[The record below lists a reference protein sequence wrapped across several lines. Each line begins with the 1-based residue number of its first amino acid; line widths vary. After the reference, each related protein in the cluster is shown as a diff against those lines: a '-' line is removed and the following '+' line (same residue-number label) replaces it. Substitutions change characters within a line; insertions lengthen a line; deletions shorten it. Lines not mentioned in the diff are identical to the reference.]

1 MPASGSQQRQTTLP
15 ELQRPNTSTSLGSL
29 PSLSPYLGPPQVG
42 RQHVVER
49 AIFQLS
55 CCNQRPLLAAAAAP
69 LSYQQQVPLYLSEV
83 GSGAVYMYCVVRVS
97 TGCRAQVI
105 YPEGDQRIKQCVVVM
120 LYK

>member
-55 CCNQRPLLAAAAAP
+55 CCNQRPLLAAAAP
-69 LSYQQQVPLYLSEV
+69 LSYKQQVPLYLSEV